1 MDKSPG
7 PEADVPEK
15 ANWPCDGIAD
25 RHGSS
30 DRLPAGFFAWLLQPC
45 SDGNRDSLAF
55 IVDSGEHRRAEG
67 KVDGPT
73 TAELK
78 ARTIESALGDPLR
91 KWAALKRERDKG

>member
-1 MDKSPG
+1 MNQSPIGMVPAIGFRPDSSPG
-7 PEADVPEK
+7 
-15 ANWPCDGIAD
+15 
-25 RHGSS
+25 
-30 DRLPAGFFAWLLQPC
+30 FLQPC

-91 KWAALKRERDKG
+91 KWAALKREPDKG